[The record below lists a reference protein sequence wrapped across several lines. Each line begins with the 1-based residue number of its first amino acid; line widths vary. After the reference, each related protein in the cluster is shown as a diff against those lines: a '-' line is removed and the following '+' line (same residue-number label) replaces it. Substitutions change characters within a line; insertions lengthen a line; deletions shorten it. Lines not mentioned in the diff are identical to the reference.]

1 MKADAF
7 ISCGWACNCKRTWDG
22 ASLSVKRANSSHRA
36 MCADEFQLYTRTHTH
51 TDTHTDTH
59 THTKESSC
67 QSESRKKQ
75 STDRLFSVL
84 ANVPCSREST
94 MSHRDRQTSLCHTLA
109 PASFTLSVSATNH
122 IFITQKK
129 SCRVIS
135 KYEKIKVYFLHFSY
149 RFKGTVEL
157 TDPYSPIWGHYIC
170 RNPNLQFSA

>member
-1 MKADAF
+1 MLLFPVDEPV
-7 ISCGWACNCKRTWDG
+7 T
-22 ASLSVKRANSSHRA
+22 VKEHGTGPHSQWRGQILHIAQCVQTSFSFTHA
-36 MCADEFQLYTRTHTH
+36 HTH
-51 TDTHTDTH
+51 TQILTQTHTH

-94 MSHRDRQTSLCHTLA
+94 MSRRDRQTSLCHTLA